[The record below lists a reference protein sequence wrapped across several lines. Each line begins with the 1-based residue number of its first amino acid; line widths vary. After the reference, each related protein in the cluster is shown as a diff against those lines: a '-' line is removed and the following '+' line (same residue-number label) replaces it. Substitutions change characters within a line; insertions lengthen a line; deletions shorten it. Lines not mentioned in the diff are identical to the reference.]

1 MSASIS
7 MASRS
12 TDFARDYEIGRAP
25 ALRELERCVLGCDY
39 GGTSWTTRQEAE
51 RAAKSL
57 GLGAGMRLLD
67 VGAGS
72 GWPGLFLAR
81 ASGCEVVLLDVP
93 LVGLR
98 LARDRALADGLAQR
112 CHVVGGSG
120 SALPFAGRSFD
131 ALSHSDV
138 LCCTPAKAPMLR
150 SCRRVARHGARM
162 AFSVIAITPSL
173 AEADRRIAVEAGPP
187 FVEAP
192 ENYPGMLAAAEWELL
207 EQLDVTTEFTQ
218 SLAAFLATMSSRAQ
232 ELTAAMG
239 AEEFSDRM
247 RRRQAAL
254 AAARAGLLK
263 RECYVALAR

>member
-1 MSASIS
+1 
-7 MASRS
+7 MASHS
-12 TDFARDYEIGRAP
+12 ADFASDYQIGRAP

-39 GGTSWTTRQEAE
+39 GGTSWTTRKEAE
-51 RAAKSL
+51 RAGRSL
-57 GLGAGMRLLD
+57 ALGPGSRLLD

-81 ASGCEVVLLDVP
+81 ISGCEAVLLDVP

-98 LARDRALADGLAQR
+98 LARERAVADGLANR

-120 SALPFAGRSFD
+120 SALPFADHSFD

-150 SCRRVARHGARM
+150 SCRRVARHGAKM

-173 AEADRRIAVEAGPP
+173 AESDRRLAVEAGPP

-192 ENYPGMLAAAEWELL
+192 EEYPAMLAATEWEVL
-207 EQLDVTTEFTQ
+207 EQRDVTAEFTQ
-218 SLAAFLATMSSRAQ
+218 SLAASLAIMRSRVQ

-239 AEEFSDRM
+239 ADEFSERM